1 LGLLSAFKKAGVVK
15 VITTPH
21 IKNEYYPNTPEKIKG
36 ELSKLREAAD
46 CKFILAECGK

>member
-1 LGLLSAFKKAGVVK
+1 MSAFKKAGVVK